1 MASKG
6 FVHRDLAARNV
17 LIGANKSCKISD
29 FGLTRLV
36 YEEKVYMGK
45 RSRRLPIKWM
55 SIEAIID
62 QVFTTA
68 SDVYVILSVVLSEQ
82 S

>member
-1 MASKG
+1 M
-6 FVHRDLAARNV
+6 
-17 LIGANKSCKISD
+17 IGANKSCKISD

-68 SDVYVILSVVLSEQ
+68 SDVYVIHKFYILNSHEHYEDFDN
-82 S
+82 